1 MQTSKN
7 IDEKK
12 IHEANFLVLVL
23 VLLDFGQSLTT
34 KCVSVNIQPCMVR
47 PSCNTV
53 QDPFDRICVPNK
65 IQDVDL
71 EVFN

>member
-1 MQTSKN
+1 MQ
-7 IDEKK
+7 
-12 IHEANFLVLVL
+12 

-34 KCVSVNIQPCMVR
+34 KCVSMNIQPCMVR

-53 QDPFDRICVPNK
+53 EDPFDRICVPNK